1 MTAHGVS
8 AHRRRER
15 LIESRARSE
24 KPPYGSVRLLVQ
36 CRTMGSQLSLTC
48 SRCGHTSK
56 FSGNLA
62 QDSFV
67 CTSCGLQIHGVQI
80 EQFDGCVYVLSN
92 PSMPGLLKSGM
103 TEQDA
108 FSRARELSSA
118 TGVPEPYVV
127 EAYVTCRDAASIEL
141 DVHRKLAHLR
151 KPNREFFSVS
161 IDEAVRLL
169 EELAGKR
176 SDYQRQERNGWVPP
190 RGPVQF
196 KIACFHCGH
205 ADWFVRGG
213 KPSTCSAC
221 GRHYN
226 SDPL

>member
-1 MTAHGVS
+1 
-8 AHRRRER
+8 
-15 LIESRARSE
+15 
-24 KPPYGSVRLLVQ
+24 
-36 CRTMGSQLSLTC
+36 MGSQLSLTC

-92 PSMPGLLKSGM
+92 PSMPGLLKIGM

-127 EAYVTCRDAASIEL
+127 EAYVTCRDATSIEL

-190 RGPVQF
+190 SGSSARKPQRTRDSSARDQGPVQF

-205 ADWFVRGG
+205 ADWFVRGR

>member
-1 MTAHGVS
+1 
-8 AHRRRER
+8 
-15 LIESRARSE
+15 
-24 KPPYGSVRLLVQ
+24 
-36 CRTMGSQLSLTC
+36 MGSQLSLTC

-92 PSMPGLLKSGM
+92 PSMPGLLKIGM

-141 DVHRKLAHLR
+141 DVHGKLAHLR

-169 EELAGKR
+169 EELVGKK
-176 SDYQRQERNGWVPP
+176 SDYQRQKQNYCCYATLGVQKSATEEEIKQAFRKLGRKQHPDLNPGDKVAEVRYKELCEAYYILGNSGSRRAYDERGSNW
-190 RGPVQF
+190 R
-196 KIACFHCGH
+196 
-205 ADWFVRGG
+205 R
-213 KPSTCSAC
+213 
-221 GRHYN
+221 
-226 SDPL
+226 